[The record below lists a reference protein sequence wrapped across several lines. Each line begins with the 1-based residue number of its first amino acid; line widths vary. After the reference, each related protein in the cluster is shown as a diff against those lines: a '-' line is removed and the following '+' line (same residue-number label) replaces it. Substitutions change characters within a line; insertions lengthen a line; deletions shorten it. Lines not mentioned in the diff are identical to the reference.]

1 MAETTRVSLMLKML
15 HHAFARRL
23 NRNIEALGLTKA
35 QCDVLGYLKRHEGET
50 VYPADLEHRLRLQG
64 PTVTGLVKRLAEKG
78 FVQTLPSATDGR
90 RKELRLT
97 DKSRAMH
104 EGMLRYLDEQEEVL
118 LHGLSGAERETLLR
132 LLGVM
137 LSNMQDE

>member
-35 QCDVLGYLKRHEGET
+35 QCDVLGYLARHEDET

-104 EGMLRYLDEQEEVL
+104 AGMLRYLAEQEAGL
-118 LHGLSGAERETLLR
+118 LHGRSGAERETLLR

>member
-1 MAETTRVSLMLKML
+1 MGKADYISNGYGYRTDEHGRVIQ
-15 HHAFARRL
+15 AY
-23 NRNIEALGLTKA
+23 G
-35 QCDVLGYLKRHEGET
+35 
-50 VYPADLEHRLRLQG
+50 
-64 PTVTGLVKRLAEKG
+64 
-78 FVQTLPSATDGR
+78 
-90 RKELRLT
+90 ELRLT